1 MPSENPSISR
11 GPAADSFT
19 GGGRPAAA
27 FHLDGPTRR
36 LDPRINAYR
45 PDIADVALAGTLFA
59 PHYAAPM
66 PAMAG
71 GVAAMMRK
79 AASTDAEAVSQLLPG
94 EDFAILD
101 LTGGWAW
108 GFSVHDH
115 YVGYVDARLLA
126 PVVPATHRVHV
137 REALR
142 FAGPS
147 IKAPM
152 LGTLPFGARLSGEMR
167 DDGFLATGDG
177 FVHARH
183 VVAADTLS
191 DDPVG
196 VAEGLL
202 GAPYL
207 WGGRGA
213 DGIDCSGLVQVALA
227 ACGIAA
233 PRDTDMQ
240 RETLGTP
247 LPEEARLRRGDVV
260 SFPGHV
266 GLMVDEDRLIHAN
279 AHWMSVVIEPLAD
292 VVARLQPHHDRP
304 ILGRRRLYP

>member
-11 GPAADSFT
+11 RLAADGKT
-19 GGGRPAAA
+19 GGHLPAAA

-36 LDPRINAYR
+36 LDPRTNAYR
-45 PDIADVALAGTLFA
+45 RDIADVALAGTLFA

-66 PAMAG
+66 ASMAG
-71 GVAAMMRK
+71 AAAAMMRTS
-79 AASTDAEAVSQLLPG
+79 ASHQAEAVSQLLPG
-94 EDFAILD
+94 EAFAILD
-101 LTGGWAW
+101 LAGGWAW

-115 YVGYVDARLLA
+115 YVGYVDARLLV

-142 FAGPS
+142 FAAPS
-147 IKAPM
+147 IKAPI
-152 LGTLPFGARLSGEMR
+152 LGTLPFGARLAGELR
-167 DDGFLATGDG
+167 DGFLATDDG

-183 VVAADTLS
+183 VVALDTLS
-191 DDPVG
+191 DDPVT
-196 VAEGLL
+196 VAEALL
-202 GAPYL
+202 GSPYL

-213 DGIDCSGLVQVALA
+213 DGVDCSGLVQVALA
-227 ACGIAA
+227 ACGVAA

-240 RETLGTP
+240 RETLGSP
-247 LPEEARLRRGDVV
+247 LPEEARLRRGDII

-279 AHWMSVVIEPLAD
+279 AHWMGVVIEPLAD
-292 VVARLQPHHDRP
+292 VVARLAPHHDRP
-304 ILGRRRLYP
+304 ILSRRRLDP